1 DPSTDA
7 PHPSPLNPPRRLHPQ
22 LRRAG
27 LGTLTVLNSSVLGGL
42 LLPVIV
48 GPLIAAALFWTAASA
63 QSRAKR
69 VTAGLIATA
78 FSTGFFLA
86 AAAWLYMVVTVLGPI
101 ATMS

>member
-1 DPSTDA
+1 MNSSMA
-7 PHPSPLNPPRRLHPQ
+7 RILQVAAGFICGVLV
-22 LRRAG
+22 LYLGG